1 MADLL
6 PQNRSFLTVLSGWFQ
21 RTEQQRSPAV
31 AEDLIDSGIV
41 TAIPIPSKPSFLLI
55 ILYRLRQ
62 FSYENASAEDDSL
75 TPKQTEYALSLVY
88 QLRGEY
94 ELAIPPSALTVK
106 DLNRLIAYP
115 KFKNKGILV
124 NLVKKG

>member
-1 MADLL
+1 LEKWLKRRDKEQISQEKIEALVDAKLKALL
-6 PQNRSFLTVLSGWFQ
+6 
-21 RTEQQRSPAV
+21 
-31 AEDLIDSGIV
+31 AEMGK
-41 TAIPIPSKPSFLLI
+41 TKAG
-55 ILYRLRQ
+55 Q
-62 FSYENASAEDDSL
+62 TASAEDYSL

-124 NLVKKG
+124 NLVKKGVLLWI